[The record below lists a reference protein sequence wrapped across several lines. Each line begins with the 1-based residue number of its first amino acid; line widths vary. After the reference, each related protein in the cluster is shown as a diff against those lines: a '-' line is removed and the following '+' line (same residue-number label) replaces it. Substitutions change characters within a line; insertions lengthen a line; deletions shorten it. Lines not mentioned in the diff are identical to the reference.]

1 MAFLF
6 LGVGKNVGSARD
18 FMAMGPGKQ
27 RADAP
32 LGWRQLLA
40 YGALGLP
47 LTAMLLP
54 LVVFLPP
61 YYAALPGVGAAAVGA
76 VLFGAR
82 IWDVV
87 TDLGVGWLSD
97 RWRGRYGRRR
107 PFIVV
112 GAPVLLIGTWLL
124 FAPPQGAG
132 WLYLLATA
140 LMAYLGWTLV
150 SLPYQTWGA
159 ELSNDYD
166 ERSRVTAARE
176 GFAVLG
182 TMVAILLPTLVQRQT
197 GSEAMGLQAIFW
209 FLLVA
214 LPLAMM
220 VLLRTVR
227 EPQVAQQAALRP
239 REGLALLGA
248 NQPFRRL
255 VLAYLA
261 NGAANGFPATLFIF
275 FNLHVLEVSRDMAGL
290 ALVIYFLS
298 AVIGLPLWMRLGRHL
313 PKHRLWCAS
322 MLWAAA
328 VFAFASQLGPG
339 DFGAYLLI
347 CVLAGSCL
355 GIDQAVPASMQA
367 DVIDEDT
374 AAGGGGR
381 AGLYFGLWG
390 MATKLAF
397 ALAVGVTYPL
407 LEWAGFDA
415 SRDGQGEAA
424 LSMLIVLYALLPVV
438 VKLCVVAMVWR
449 YPLDRARHAALRE
462 RISAR

>member
-1 MAFLF
+1 MRC
-6 LGVGKNVGSARD
+6 G
-18 FMAMGPGKQ
+18 
-27 RADAP
+27 
-32 LGWRQLLA
+32 QLLA

-82 IWDVV
+82 IWDVI

-97 RWRGRYGRRR
+97 RWRSRYGRRR
-107 PFIVV
+107 PFIVL
-112 GAPVLLIGTWLL
+112 GAPVLLAGTWLL
-124 FAPPQGAG
+124 FAPPEGAG

-140 LMAYLGWTLV
+140 LLAYLGWTLV

-159 ELSNDYD
+159 ELTADYD
-166 ERSRVTAARE
+166 ERSRVTATRE

-197 GSEAMGLQAIFW
+197 GSEAAGLQAIFW

-214 LPLAMM
+214 LPVGM
-220 VLLRTVR
+220 VLLLRAVR
-227 EPQVAQQAALRP
+227 EPRIPQRAALHP
-239 REGLALLGA
+239 REGIALLAA
-248 NQPFRRL
+248 NRPFQRL

-275 FNLHVLEVSRDMAGL
+275 FNVHVLEVSREMAGL
-290 ALVIYFLS
+290 ALIVYFLS
-298 AVIGLPLWMRLGRHL
+298 AVVGLPLWMRLGRVM

-322 MLWAAA
+322 MLWAAV

-339 DFGAYLLI
+339 DFGWYLLI

-397 ALAVGVTYPL
+397 AVAVGATYPL
-407 LEWAGFDA
+407 LDGAGFDA
-415 SRDGQGEAA
+415 SQDAQDADA
-424 LSMLIVLYALLPVV
+424 LGMLV
-438 VKLCVVAMVWR
+438 
-449 YPLDRARHAALRE
+449 
-462 RISAR
+462 

>member
-1 MAFLF
+1 MA
-6 LGVGKNVGSARD
+6 K
-18 FMAMGPGKQ
+18 
-27 RADAP
+27 ADAR
-32 LGWRQLLA
+32 LSWGQLLA

-97 RWRGRYGRRR
+97 RWRGRFGRRR
-107 PFIVV
+107 PFIVL
-112 GAPVLLIGTWLL
+112 GAPILLAGTWLL
-124 FAPPQGAG
+124 FAPPQDAG
-132 WLYLLATA
+132 WFYLLWTA
-140 LMAYLGWTLV
+140 LLAYLGWTLV

-159 ELSNDYD
+159 ELTADYD
-166 ERSRVTAARE
+166 ERSRVTASRE

-182 TMVAILLPTLVQRQT
+182 TMVAILLPTLVQQQT
-197 GSEAMGLQAIFW
+197 GSEAAGLQAIFW

-214 LPLAMM
+214 LPLGM
-220 VLLRTVR
+220 VLLLRAVN
-227 EPQVAQQAALRP
+227 EPKVPEKASLNL
-239 REGLALLGA
+239 REGVGLLAS

-275 FNLHVLEVSRDMAGL
+275 FNLHVLEVSREMAGV
-290 ALVIYFLS
+290 ALIVYFLS
-298 AVIGLPLWMRLGRHL
+298 AVVGLPLWLRLSGGA

-322 MLWAAA
+322 MVWAAI
-328 VFAFASQLGPG
+328 VFAFATQLGPG
-339 DFGAYLLI
+339 DFGWYLVI

-381 AGLYFGLWG
+381 SGLYFGLWG
-390 MATKLAF
+390 MATKLSF

-407 LEWAGFDA
+407 LEWAGFNASADA
-415 SRDGQGEAA
+415 QGEGA
-424 LSMLIVLYALLPVV
+424 LRMLVFLYALLPVV
-438 VKLCVVAMVWR
+438 VKLGVVAMVWR
-449 YPLDRARHAALRE
+449 YPLDRARHAQLRE
-462 RISAR
+462 RIATPEAGTRRP

>member
-1 MAFLF
+1 MPD
-6 LGVGKNVGSARD
+6 GHARLRW
-18 FMAMGPGKQ
+18 G
-27 RADAP
+27 
-32 LGWRQLLA
+32 QLLA
-40 YGALGLP
+40 YGTLGLP

-82 IWDVV
+82 IWDVI

-107 PFIVV
+107 PFIVL
-112 GAPVLLIGTWLL
+112 GAPVLLLGTWLL
-124 FAPPQGAG
+124 FAPPEGAG
-132 WLYLLATA
+132 WAYLLTTA
-140 LMAYLGWTLV
+140 LLAYLGWTLV

-159 ELSNDYD
+159 ELTADYD

-182 TMVAILLPTLVQRQT
+182 TMVAILLPTVVQRQT
-197 GSEAMGLQAIFW
+197 GSEAAGLQSIFW

-214 LPLAMM
+214 LPLAM
-220 VLLRTVR
+220 VLLLRAVR
-227 EPQVAQQAALRP
+227 EPQVPQQAALHP
-239 REGLALLGA
+239 GEGLALLAA
-248 NQPFRRL
+248 NRPFRRL

-275 FNLHVLEVSRDMAGL
+275 FNIHVLEVSREMAGI
-290 ALVIYFLS
+290 ALIVYFLA
-298 AVIGLPLWMRLGRHL
+298 AVLGLPLWMQLGRAM

-322 MLWAAA
+322 MLWAAF
-328 VFAFASQLGPG
+328 VFAFATQLGPG
-339 DFGAYLLI
+339 DFGWYLLI

-397 ALAVGVTYPL
+397 AVAVGVTYPL

-415 SRDGQGEAA
+415 SQDGQEVAA
-424 LSMLIVLYALLPVV
+424 LGMLVFLYALLPVV
-438 VKLCVVAMVWR
+438 VKLGVVVMVWR
-449 YPLDRARHAALRE
+449 YPLDRERHAQLRQ
-462 RISAR
+462 RIAGG